1 MSQDQ
6 DRPAGTSDA
15 AAAGVSPTPA
25 PSPAPA
31 HASSQAAS
39 QASSPASAAAGSSAG
54 LPSGSGD
61 SGSRRRSALLG
72 IAVLVAIGAIGWWL
86 WGWLHGQTEAT
97 DNAYV
102 QANVVQIS
110 AINGG
115 TVVAVA
121 VDDNDYVKAGQTLVK
136 LDPADA
142 RIVLEQAEARLAQTV
157 REVRQLYT
165 GNSALKSQVGQR
177 DAELAR
183 AQAEVARATDDLN
196 RREPLVASGA
206 VGREE
211 AEHARAQLATAKS
224 ALAAAA
230 AAVQTA
236 REQFMASQNLTE
248 GSSVAQHPQVR
259 SAAAKVREAWL
270 ALKRNEVLAPIDA
283 HVVRRSVQL
292 GQRVAP
298 GAPLLGLVALRDAWV
313 DANFKEVQLG
323 RLRIGQPAVVRADVY
338 GDSVEFRGKVIG
350 LGSGTGAAFALLPAQ
365 NATGNW
371 IKVVQRVPVRIQ
383 LDARELIAHPLR
395 VGLSMHVTVDV
406 SKQDGKLLA
415 DAPRA
420 QPLAQTDLYDTQL
433 RQADM
438 HVQRIIS
445 ANLGR
450 IGKPAA
456 PFRPASP
463 QPAMPL
469 VRQVEPDAAGQTL
482 ALADDTSR

>member
-1 MSQDQ
+1 MTHEQ
-6 DRPAGTSDA
+6 DRPAATAGAHTGASTDA
-15 AAAGVSPTPA
+15 ANAAAPVPPTAA
-25 PSPAPA
+25 PSPA
-31 HASSQAAS
+31 SS
-39 QASSPASAAAGSSAG
+39 AAGSPTTSSARVPAAG
-54 LPSGSGD
+54 AAP
-61 SGSRRRSALLG
+61 GSRRRSALLG
-72 IAVLVAIGAIGWWL
+72 ITAVVALGGAGWWL
-86 WGWLHGQTEAT
+86 WGWLHAQTEAT

-115 TVVAVA
+115 TVVAVGA
-121 VDDNDYVKAGQTLVK
+121 DDNDYVKAGQTLVK

-165 GNSALKSQVGQR
+165 GNAALRSQVSQR
-177 DAELAR
+177 DAELTR
-183 AQAEVARATDDLN
+183 AQAEVTRATDDLN

-211 AEHARAQLATAKS
+211 ADHARAQLAQAKS
-224 ALAAAA
+224 ALAAAQ

-259 SAAAKVREAWL
+259 SASAKVREAWL

-338 GDSVEFRGKVIG
+338 GDSVE
-350 LGSGTGAAFALLPAQ
+350 
-365 NATGNW
+365 
-371 IKVVQRVPVRIQ
+371 
-383 LDARELIAHPLR
+383 
-395 VGLSMHVTVDV
+395 
-406 SKQDGKLLA
+406 
-415 DAPRA
+415 
-420 QPLAQTDLYDTQL
+420 
-433 RQADM
+433 
-438 HVQRIIS
+438 
-445 ANLGR
+445 
-450 IGKPAA
+450 
-456 PFRPASP
+456 
-463 QPAMPL
+463 
-469 VRQVEPDAAGQTL
+469 
-482 ALADDTSR
+482 

>member
-1 MSQDQ
+1 MPEEQQDQ
-6 DRPAGTSDA
+6 PASLAGAPAGAGGSTATTVPPA
-15 AAAGVSPTPA
+15 ATPA
-25 PSPAPA
+25 GAPKPGPKPGPGTGTGASPG
-31 HASSQAAS
+31 AA
-39 QASSPASAAAGSSAG
+39 
-54 LPSGSGD
+54 
-61 SGSRRRSALLG
+61 SRRRSALLG
-72 IAVLVAIGAIGWWL
+72 IAVVVALGSAGWYG
-86 WGWLHGQTEAT
+86 WGLLHANTEAT

-121 VDDNDYVKAGQTLVK
+121 ADDNDFVKAGQTLVK

-165 GNSALKSQVGQR
+165 GNAALKSQVSQR

-183 AQAEVARATDDLN
+183 AQAEVTRTTDDLN

-211 AEHARAQLATAKS
+211 AEHARAQLAQARS
-224 ALAAAA
+224 ALAAAQ

-236 REQFMASQNLTE
+236 REQFLASQNLTD
-248 GSSVAQHPQVR
+248 GSTVAQHPQVQ

-313 DANFKEVQLG
+313 DANFKEVQLE
-323 RLRIGQPAVVRADVY
+323 RLRIGQPAVVRADLY
-338 GDSVEFRGKVIG
+338 GDRVEFHGKVTG

-383 LDARELIAHPLR
+383 LDARELVAHPLR
-395 VGLSMHVTVDV
+395 VGLSMQVTVDV
-406 SKQDGKLLA
+406 SQQDGKLLA

-433 RQADM
+433 RQADL

-445 ANLGR
+445 AHLGR
-450 IGKPAA
+450 ASRPA
-456 PFRPASP
+456 PFKPASP
-463 QPAMPL
+463 QSLTPVTRQDTPASGTL
-469 VRQVEPDAAGQTL
+469 TL
-482 ALADDTSR
+482 ARVDATP

>member
-1 MSQDQ
+1 
-6 DRPAGTSDA
+6 
-15 AAAGVSPTPA
+15 
-25 PSPAPA
+25 
-31 HASSQAAS
+31 
-39 QASSPASAAAGSSAG
+39 
-54 LPSGSGD
+54 
-61 SGSRRRSALLG
+61 
-72 IAVLVAIGAIGWWL
+72 VAIAGAGWWL
-86 WGWLHGQTEAT
+86 WAWLHGHTEAT

-121 VDDNDYVKAGQTLVK
+121 TDDNDFVKAGQTLVR

-165 GNSALKSQVGQR
+165 GNAALKSQVSQR

-183 AQAEVARATDDLN
+183 AQAEVTRATDDLN

-211 AEHARAQLATAKS
+211 ADHARAQLAQAKS
-224 ALAAAA
+224 ALAAAQ
-230 AAVQTA
+230 AAVQTS
-236 REQFMASQNLTE
+236 REQFMANQNLTD
-248 GSSVAQHPQVR
+248 GSTVAQHPQVQ
-259 SAAAKVREAWL
+259 SASAKVREAWL

-313 DANFKEVQLG
+313 DANFKEVQLEH
-323 RLRIGQPAVVRADVY
+323 LRIGQPATVRADLY
-338 GDSVEFRGKVIG
+338 GDSVEFHGKVAG

-415 DAPRA
+415 DVPRA

-450 IGKPAA
+450 VGRPAA
-456 PFRPASP
+456 PFKPASP
-463 QPAMPL
+463 QPAIPL
-469 VRQVEPDAAGQTL
+469 VQQVEPGAAAGAL